1 MKSRRYGAAFAILA
15 ALLLILLAMNLCI
28 GSVNIP
34 LSEILHILMKNSGSD
49 TYTDIVMNIRFPR
62 ALAAAV
68 LGGGLA
74 LAGYLLQTFFHNPI
88 AGPFTLGISS
98 GAKLVVALV
107 MVPLSAMP

>member
-34 LSEILHILMKNSGSD
+34 LSEIMHILMKNSGSD

-68 LGGGLA
+68 LGGGFFIIPLRD
-74 LAGYLLQTFFHNPI
+74 LLRWGFLPVQNWW
-88 AGPFTLGISS
+88 L
-98 GAKLVVALV
+98 
-107 MVPLSAMP
+107 PL